1 MGDELKTFL
10 DGRVTLHPGD
20 CLDVIKGI
28 DDCSIDSVVTDP
40 PYALVSITK
49 RFGASNAAP
58 AKSDGATGVYARASA
73 GFMGQQWDTGDRA
86 FAVEF
91 WQEVFRVLK
100 PGGHVVAFSGTRTY
114 HHLAVAIEDA
124 GFEIRDQLAWVYG
137 SGFPKSLNVS
147 KAIDKAAGAERKV
160 TGVKPGHEQFA
171 NRKTKGHIDFKD
183 GTDGFDRPWM
193 HDDDARARY
202 HMQTAPATDAAK
214 QWDGWGTALKPSY
227 EPLCFAQKPYDLQQN
242 LDIIGSQLMTLL
254 SRLWLML
261 SAKDVDRYSRLNPS
275 AYGVDPSDFAQWSAD
290 DASNTRDGLCEVM
303 GTSPYE
309 SALTSSLSTVSSWS
323 AIWAEASRPE
333 STSITETE
341 LSTTIG
347 WRTLRFLL
355 SKITPESIILAHK
368 TGQWSIADASHAE
381 RSFSATVLRLG
392 STLELSA
399 LASVTSQEAQASLDA
414 GVKPNWQPICLAR
427 KPLIGTVVQNV
438 LEHGTGAINIDGC
451 RVEHATVAG
460 GNLAQNPHLRGF
472 INGGNGG
479 HIFPTEQERRV
490 VTPNVGGRFPANF
503 LHDGSDEVV
512 GSFPSDAGAFAP
524 VNGTEQSDA
533 VADDGVY
540 GNRGRVGHLHH
551 GDSGS
556 AARFF
561 YAAKADAD
569 DRLGSKHPTIKP
581 VDLMQWLVRL
591 VTPKRVVA
599 MVCET
604 CDNPPHEKDMQAVRR
619 SNSPE
624 GNAADFL
631 LGEMSSG
638 ERQNSA
644 GGVPGLRG
652 ADSQGGAS
660 LLLAEVPSGGTEGDD
675 EGTISEA
682 VRGMRHRIQTEEG
695 RGAALLLS
703 QVRGGVVRGTE
714 AASERPEDCARVHS
728 SSRAGSPHG
737 GQERLCDGAPSSD
750 GGASGAQSARIRG
763 RASQKRDQGRQ
774 SPGKLGSD
782 DQGGTRQNAQAE
794 KAHTDRVPPLQG
806 QDQAQ
811 QRCARCGGAL
821 KRVERP
827 GTVLDPFA
835 GTGTT
840 GEAAWREG
848 MRAILI
854 EREQAYQED
863 IARRMDLADKP
874 TKRAAVARTKNSLDD
889 PNALPLFSQPVQPR
903 KGKKVRA

>member
-1 MGDELKTFL
+1 MKTYTVEIGGVPL
-10 DGRVTLHPGD
+10 EIMRDADGKFIIP
-20 CLDVIKGI
+20 
-28 DDCSIDSVVTDP
+28 
-40 PYALVSITK
+40 
-49 RFGASNAAP
+49 N
-58 AKSDGATGVYARASA
+58 
-73 GFMGQQWDTGDRA
+73 
-86 FAVEF
+86 
-91 WQEVFRVLK
+91 
-100 PGGHVVAFSGTRTY
+100 
-114 HHLAVAIEDA
+114 HLR
-124 GFEIRDQLAWVYG
+124 GLG
-137 SGFPKSLNVS
+137 S
-147 KAIDKAAGAERKV
+147 
-160 TGVKPGHEQFA
+160 
-171 NRKTKGHIDFKD
+171 
-183 GTDGFDRPWM
+183 
-193 HDDDARARY
+193 
-202 HMQTAPATDAAK
+202 
-214 QWDGWGTALKPSY
+214 ALKPAN
-227 EPLCFAQKPYDLQQN
+227 E
-242 LDIIGSQLMTLL
+242 
-254 SRLWLML
+254 
-261 SAKDVDRYSRLNPS
+261 
-275 AYGVDPSDFAQWSAD
+275 
-290 DASNTRDGLCEVM
+290 
-303 GTSPYE
+303 
-309 SALTSSLSTVSSWS
+309 
-323 AIWAEASRPE
+323 
-333 STSITETE
+333 
-341 LSTTIG
+341 
-347 WRTLRFLL
+347 
-355 SKITPESIILAHK
+355 
-368 TGQWSIADASHAE
+368 
-381 RSFSATVLRLG
+381 
-392 STLELSA
+392 
-399 LASVTSQEAQASLDA
+399 
-414 GVKPNWQPICLAR
+414 PICLAR
-427 KPLIGTVVQNV
+427 KPLIGTIAANV
-438 LEHGTGAINIDGC
+438 LTHGTGAINIDGC
-451 RVEHATVAG
+451 RIASD
-460 GNLAQNPHLRGF
+460 
-472 INGGNGG
+472 GNGRPRG
-479 HIFPTEQERRV
+479 GSPE
-490 VTPNVGGRFPANF
+490 GRFPANL

-512 GSFPSDAGAFAP
+512 ESFPSDAGAFAP

-533 VADDGVY
+533 VADDGIY

-561 YAAKADAD
+561 YTAKADAD

-631 LGEMSSG
+631 LGEMPSG
-638 ERQNSA
+638 ERQNSTD
-644 GGVPGLRG
+644 GVPGLRG

-660 LLLAEVPSGGTEGDD
+660 LLLAEVPSGGMEGDD

-682 VRGMRHRIQTEEG
+682 VRGMRHRIQAEEG

-874 TKRAAVARTKNSLDD
+874 SKRAAVAKTKNQLED
-889 PNALPLFSQPVQPR
+889 PNTLPLFSQPVRPR